1 MYHLCS
7 TYPHTSSTTAGA
19 QPKRQARSS
28 ILAQILTSIDTP
40 AGLVSNNSGKQMR
53 LVQTRV
59 KPDWA
64 VQTFR

>member
-7 TYPHTSSTTAGA
+7 TYPHTSSTTAEE

-40 AGLVSNNSGKQMR
+40 AGLVSNNSDKQM
-53 LVQTRV
+53 
-59 KPDWA
+59 
-64 VQTFR
+64 